1 MKIWRLVLVLAMTA
15 FAAPAYA
22 AELLMFRQAGC
33 AWCAHWDRTI
43 GPIYPKTDIG
53 KKFTLRHVDLYG
65 SRKDWPQLR
74 VAVRF
79 TPTFVLVDQ
88 GRELGRIEGF
98 AGEHFFWAQL
108 ERLAEQ
114 SGQ

>member
-1 MKIWRLVLVLAMTA
+1 M
-15 FAAPAYA
+15 FAAALLLMPLPAQA
-22 AELLMFRQAGC
+22 AELVMFRQAGC

-43 GPIYPKTDIG
+43 APIYPKTDIG

-65 SRKDWPQLR
+65 SRKNWPQLK

-88 GRELGRIEGF
+88 GKELGRIEGF
-98 AGEHFFWAQL
+98 AGDHFFWAQL

>member
-1 MKIWRLVLVLAMTA
+1 MRRSLIAAVFLFLAVLPLQ
-15 FAAPAYA
+15 A

-33 AWCAHWDRTI
+33 PWCNAWDRTI

-53 KKFTLRHVDLYG
+53 RKFTLRHVDLHG
-65 SRKDWPQLR
+65 DRKGWPQLK
-74 VAVRF
+74 VPVRF

-88 GRELGRIEGF
+88 GRELARIEGY

-108 ERLAEQ
+108 ERLIEQ

>member
-1 MKIWRLVLVLAMTA
+1 MKMRVLAFALALVTLTA
-15 FAAPAYA
+15 PVHA

-33 AWCAHWDRTI
+33 PWCNAWDRTI
-43 GPIYPKTDIG
+43 APIYPKTDIG
-53 KKFTLRHVDLYG
+53 KKFTLRHVDLHG
-65 SRKDWPQLR
+65 DRKGWPQLK
-74 VAVRF
+74 VPVRF

-88 GRELGRIEGF
+88 GRELGRIEGY
-98 AGEHFFWAQL
+98 AGEHFFWGQL